1 MERYFEDRYLV
12 MTLCPDVVSGS
23 GRWSHGPGHCANIET
38 YCEVGGCYYEV
49 MSDNIII
56 VITAECGHMRW
67 LDPHHTAATFYK

>member
-1 MERYFEDRYLV
+1 

-23 GRWSHGPGHCANIET
+23 VGTSGLWSQGPGHCANIET

-56 VITAECGHMRW
+56 VITASVDTCGGW
-67 LDPHHTAATFYK
+67 TLIILPPLSINNCV